1 MESLL
6 VDKILLDALN
16 FSVAHR
22 DYNAKR
28 LIEIYHEGLNLKVK
42 NRQNKIIKVVKV
54 LITKTET

>member
-6 VDKILLDALN
+6 VDKILLDAMN

-22 DYNAKR
+22 DNNAKR

-42 NRQNKIIKVVKV
+42 NNQNKVVKV